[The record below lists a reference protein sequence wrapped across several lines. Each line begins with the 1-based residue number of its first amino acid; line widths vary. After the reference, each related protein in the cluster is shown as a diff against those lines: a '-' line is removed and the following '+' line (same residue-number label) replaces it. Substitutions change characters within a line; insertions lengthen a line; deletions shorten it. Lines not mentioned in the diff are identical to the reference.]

1 LNVKLLLAN
10 HLGSFRLELQQE
22 NFVDHA
28 KQDDENLL
36 HLIARA
42 HPDALSELYDRY
54 GRLVFSVA
62 YQATSDPNLAEEIT
76 QDTFLRV
83 WQRAESYHAQTGKV
97 ATWLAS
103 IARHRAI
110 DLYRRKQARSEGHA
124 TALEDMPD
132 FELVDETLGLEA
144 SLEIEQSRQQV
155 RQALSQLPVEQRQ
168 VLALAYLRGLTQEQ
182 IAQALQL
189 PLGTVKTRLRL
200 GMQKMRQFF

>member
-1 LNVKLLLAN
+1 MDFA
-10 HLGSFRLELQQE
+10 S
-22 NFVDHA
+22 
-28 KQDDENLL
+28 QDDEILL

-62 YQATSDPNLAEEIT
+62 YHATSDAHLAEEIT

-83 WQRAESYHAQTGKV
+83 WQRAESYHPQNGKV

-110 DLYRRKQARSEGHA
+110 DLYRRRQARGEGYA
-124 TALEDMPD
+124 QALENVPE
-132 FELVDETLGLEA
+132 FELRDHAPGLEA
-144 SLEIEQSRQQV
+144 SLEVEQNRQQV
-155 RQALSQLPVEQRQ
+155 RQALNQLPPEQRQ
-168 VLALAYLRGLTQEQ
+168 VLGLAYFRGLTQEQ
-182 IAQALQL
+182 IAQALAL

-200 GMQKMRQFF
+200 GMQKLRQAIEGG

>member
-1 LNVKLLLAN
+1 M
-10 HLGSFRLELQQE
+10 
-22 NFVDHA
+22 DHA

-62 YQATSDPNLAEEIT
+62 YHATSDVSLAEEIT

-83 WQRAESYHAQTGKV
+83 WQRAESYHPQAGKV
-97 ATWLAS
+97 AAWLAS

-110 DLYRRKQARSEGHA
+110 DLYRRSQARREGSVH
-124 TALEDMPD
+124 ALEDMPD
-132 FELVDETLGLEA
+132 FELLDDVPGLET

-155 RQALSQLPVEQRQ
+155 RSALSQLPLEQRR
-168 VLALAYLRGLTQEQ
+168 VLALAYFRGLTHEQ
-182 IAQALQL
+182 IAQVLAL